1 MFNFNIQRLN
11 RSQQKNALTRRS
23 GIVLLVVLGM
33 LTLFSVLAVSYL
45 VFTTN
50 QKSAAASINRAE
62 ALQVDTNALVESAV
76 AKLLVG
82 SRGPDSSL
90 WGHDLLG
97 DLYGMRDS
105 VLANVAPSNAFT
117 GPTSEVAPAV
127 LLGNQ
132 FVRFPSLLY
141 LESPSNPRFTPLADP
156 RNFPLGATG
165 VNNLISIY
173 PYRRNDNELTR
184 RYPGYPGSV
193 APLPLD
199 PTTHQRPSF
208 PHDDELNGRLLTF
221 TGGPLEGLTFPIARY
236 FGDHRTAG
244 NGRAQLTGQV
254 VLDVREHL
262 PASITIGGTTRPL
275 HEWLSD
281 TGFRIDRLFYDYP
294 AAAAALPAGA
304 QGHASFYINGRMLN
318 GPGLGWD
325 RPRTRFDPLSGV
337 NRFMGVDRRRLVGTD
352 NPVRPFNLDEVVST
366 DLNITRIERGVA
378 TGAEAVPVTGV
389 PYQVP
394 TGAFNPADPAYPL
407 RNGPDVPVALQGH
420 YAIHRLAPEEIPG
433 TTLESFLQ
441 DLPPGDTDEPYDA
454 PDYNNLFLS
463 YMPTDAILGESAPS
477 FVRPAMLNWII
488 NNQDGTPSVPRLRQA
503 LVALQRSTLRPIP
516 FAGDP
521 MIPAA
526 VSDRG
531 EGVKRLS
538 YENFTGSN
546 TTVGLNEPINFN
558 STDSVYLLNKLV
570 QVARALAGRD
580 DDGDGFIDSWDVDNN
595 GDGLVDSVWVDAG
608 LPLTQTPDG
617 RLVKPMVSYLVED
630 LGGRVNINL
639 AGNIAQGRNIITASL
654 AGAVQHGGAIRRPAT
669 NPNVSPALVFNTN
682 VFPPTYNDLDETNLP
697 YGWGYGPAEIEIR
710 SLFPPQ
716 GTIGQFIAE
725 WSPLTN
731 YTADNLI
738 RGPQRLIGE
747 RLGVFSSQL
756 GRARPYANM
765 NDAAYG
771 QIVAVPGY
779 LRDPVTNSGN
789 DLAGTLRNPNRPNLH
804 RFLHPQGLP
813 IDAYGRGSVG
823 LGVNGDLVVGGTS
836 HVVTNGGNT
845 AGDSS
850 DDPYE
855 MDITASTE
863 PDAPYTYADL
873 EPLLRLDGFDR
884 GLLSDRLISIIEDFH
899 NNQAVGTETLEQLR
913 RALADS
919 MTTNSNSVATVRGG
933 LPSEFFENTFAATS
947 ASSPQVIF
955 PVSIGAGT
963 KQALNAVMWELMPEE
978 LRSGRKLNLNRPF
991 GNGFDDDLD
1000 GVIDDDNNGV
1010 EYAGTSLLPDGV
1022 KVFDPNP
1029 PPGRIVNEPHYL
1041 GDGGA
1046 VTEYSSSRG
1055 NNTPLEPYQPY
1066 NGAAARQRQR
1076 DVTARAQFAAS
1087 HLYVLAMVLLRDANR
1102 NVAFDFPHTYPDV
1115 DTFPDSPFIPG
1126 TPGNN
1131 EQRQAEFAQ
1140 EYRAWKIA
1148 QWAANVADFRDADG
1162 VMTRFDYDPFPFDGW
1177 DVNLNNPATYR
1188 TVWGLERPEL
1198 TLEESL
1204 AFHDRRVR
1212 DTADDAG
1219 AQESLLGSAGT
1230 ASRGDNDMDQWR
1242 LPQGSLFLEL
1252 RNTRS
1257 PQIPRDPTSAFEIAT
1272 RPNAETNPVANTSS
1286 YPPELYTFVGGEWVL
1301 NLGAVTPGNNIPV
1314 WRVAISEIHAP
1325 GAQAGRSAT
1334 VGTSVGNPTSPYY
1347 QAAPDLLLQPVGS
1360 EAIAAAGLAGV
1371 TMDRDTATLQPER
1384 PKFFIDPAATG
1395 NPDDLFQAQHA
1406 IDRVV
1411 FFANSV
1417 NPTNIVNT
1425 LADVYDEGQV
1435 FYNRLANGVYPNGGV
1450 FVRGGQNVVIGPR
1463 ADTRLG
1469 SRETDSGGAPTH
1481 DATTDAPIVAYAD
1494 YESDQRIELSSTQV
1508 TYYDVDG
1515 NDQTPTYDGLA
1526 GPVVNATIRPIVGI
1540 QAAADPPAAW
1550 TNINSPIGVNV
1561 SEPLPYETAPAGR
1574 SYYTEPTESLDSTN
1588 GYPVD
1593 SYKDYSSGNGV
1604 LPDRPFDADAAMSEL
1619 FRAFGPSGQ
1628 QTGTRTHFKT
1638 AYLQRLANPTQ
1649 PYDAEFNPYITVDYI
1664 TIDLTV
1670 FNGSD
1675 DNNVS
1680 LQDNMGTDLSVDDDD
1695 DDPYGTAPLERFA
1708 SRYKTGKTIIQ
1719 DKADANYPNL
1729 MHSVNTYPPEPTAT
1743 DAGAGVAYFKRNLNI
1758 DPLVVADANSDVD
1771 GDRTVH
1777 SSTLGYV
1784 NHSFGSRW
1792 QQGSTPYNLTSP
1804 SIGQAQPTIMPFV
1817 GTPYQGFAANV
1828 IWLNR
1833 PFVSAEE
1840 LMWVPVSTAGRFP
1853 FEFGSAVGQTTTDQ
1867 YNSATN
1873 LALSPPPVPPAL
1885 PPAKT
1890 PADEQR
1896 YDFNQR
1902 FTYLW
1907 NYFSSSNNVFAYHP
1921 ATYETDTGTDTLRYP
1936 WTPDRPTA
1944 ANGYV
1949 GVPDTNPSATP
1960 RRINTPPMT
1969 RPYSEVAEQT
1979 PAPNFWRLLEWVE
1992 VPPPFDFD
2000 NDFVNAE
2007 GNFFNLGEDSL
2018 FGPRID
2024 FRTLGPTPAT
2034 NQPTLAAVEA
2044 DPRSWTSVIPGPN
2057 LGWNRGTGQW
2067 ENNAAVNGRYNG
2079 FWTNDVTMELFRPP
2093 FGFRSKLFRKG
2104 QINLNT
2110 VKNLR
2115 VYKALDGRFF
2125 NDC

>member
-1 MFNFNIQRLN
+1 MSSLPSRPVRRVPSHTTSPLPSCTSRRETTMFSLDTQRPN
-11 RSQQKNALTRRS
+11 RLQSKRTLPRRS
-23 GIVLLVVLGM
+23 GVVLLVVLGM

-62 ALQVDTNALVESAV
+62 ALQVDTNKLVENAV

-82 SRGPDSSL
+82 SNGPDSSL

-105 VLANVAPSNAFT
+105 VLANVAPPNAFV

-132 FVRFPSLLY
+132 FLRFPSLLY
-141 LESPSNPRFTPLADP
+141 LESPSNPRFTPLSDS
-156 RNFPLGATG
+156 RNFPLSVTS
-165 VNNLISIY
+165 VYPLLSIY
-173 PYRRNDNELTR
+173 PYRRNDNEVTR
-184 RYPGYPGSV
+184 RYPGYLGSV

-199 PTTHQRPSF
+199 PTIHERPSF

-236 FGDHRTAG
+236 FGDHRPSANGTTGNFASG
-244 NGRAQLTGQV
+244 NGRVQLTGQV

-262 PASITIGGTTRPL
+262 TASVTVGGVTRPL

-281 TGFRIDRLFYDYP
+281 TAFRIDRLFYDYP
-294 AAAAALPAGA
+294 ASAAALPTNA
-304 QGHASFYINGRMLN
+304 QLYASFYINGRMLN

-325 RPRTRFDPLSGV
+325 RPRTRFDPLNGNTS
-337 NRFMGVDRRRLVGTD
+337 FMGVDQRRSVGPT
-352 NPVRPFNLDEVVST
+352 NPVRPFNLNEVVST

-378 TGAEAVPVTGV
+378 SGTEAIPVTGF

-394 TGAFNPADPAYPL
+394 TGPFNPLDTYP
-407 RNGPDVPVALQGH
+407 RRGGPDVPVALQGH

-463 YMPTDAILGESAPS
+463 YMPTDAILGEAAPS
-477 FVRPAMLNWII
+477 FVRPAMLNWIV
-488 NNQDGTPSVPRLRQA
+488 NNQEGTPSVLRLKQA
-503 LVALQRSTLRPIP
+503 LIALQRSTLRPIP
-516 FAGDP
+516 LSGDP
-521 MIPAA
+521 MVPAA

-531 EGVKRLS
+531 VGVKRLS

-546 TTVGLNEPINFN
+546 TTVGLNEPIDFN
-558 STDSVYLLNKLV
+558 SIDPVYLSNKLV

-580 DDGDGFIDSWDVDNN
+580 DDGDGNIDSWDVDNN

-654 AGAVQHGGAIRRPAT
+654 SGAVQHLGAIRRPAT
-669 NPNVSPALVFNTN
+669 SPTVAPGLVFTTN
-682 VFPPTYNDLDETNLP
+682 FSPPSYNDLDEINLP
-697 YGWGYGPAEIEIR
+697 YGWGYGPAEIDIR

-716 GTIGQFIAE
+716 GTFATLITE
-725 WSPLTN
+725 PSPLTSYN
-731 YTADNLI
+731 ANNLI

-765 NDAAYG
+765 NDPAYG

-789 DLAGTLRNPNRPNLH
+789 DLSGALRNPNRPNLH
-804 RFLHPQGLP
+804 RFTHPQGLP
-813 IDAYGRGSVG
+813 VDAYGRGSVG
-823 LGVNGDLVVGGTS
+823 LGVNGDVVVGGTS

-855 MDITASTE
+855 MDITATTE

-873 EPLLRLDGFDR
+873 EPLLRLNGFDR
-884 GLLSDRLISIIEDFH
+884 GLLSDRLIGIIEDFH
-899 NNQAVGTETLEQLR
+899 NNQAVGTATLEQLR

-919 MTTNSNSVATVRGG
+919 MTTSSNSVATVRGG

-955 PVSIGAGT
+955 PVSFGAGLT

-991 GNGFDDDLD
+991 GNGFDDDSD
-1000 GVIDDDNNGV
+1000 GVIDDDQNGV
-1010 EYAGTSLLPDGV
+1010 EYNGLVADGV
-1022 KVFDPNP
+1022 NDPQ
-1029 PPGRIVNEPHYL
+1029 YL

-1066 NGAAARQRQR
+1066 NGAANRRRQR
-1076 DVTARAQFAAS
+1076 DVTARAQFAR
-1087 HLYVLAMVLLRDANR
+1087 HLYVLAMVLVRDANR
-1102 NVAFDFPHTYPDV
+1102 SVAFDFPHTYPDV
-1115 DTFPDSPFIPG
+1115 NTFPDSPFIPG
-1126 TPGNN
+1126 TPTNN
-1131 EQRQAEFAQ
+1131 QQRQAEFAQ

-1148 QWAANVADFRDADG
+1148 QWAANVADFRDADA

-1219 AQESLLGSAGT
+1219 GQESLLGSAGS
-1230 ASRGDNDMDQWR
+1230 ASRGDSDMDQWR
-1242 LPQGSLFLEL
+1242 VPQGSLFLEL

-1257 PQIPRDPTSAFEIAT
+1257 PQLPRDPTNAFEIAAK
-1272 RPNAETNPVANTSS
+1272 PNPETNPVANTSS

-1301 NLGAVTPGNNIPV
+1301 NLGAVTPGNGIPV

-1334 VGTSVGNPTSPYY
+1334 LGTAVGNPTSPHY
-1347 QAAPDLLLQPVGS
+1347 QASPDLLLQPLGS
-1360 EAIAAAGLAGV
+1360 EAIAAAGIAGV
-1371 TMDRDTATLQPER
+1371 TLDRDTATLQPER
-1384 PKFFIDPAATG
+1384 PKFFIDPATTG
-1395 NPDDLFQAQHA
+1395 NPDDLVQAQHA

-1411 FFANSV
+1411 FFSNGV

-1435 FYNRLANGVYPNGGV
+1435 FYNRLANAAYPNNGVY
-1450 FVRGGQNVVIGPR
+1450 VRGGQNVVIGPR

-1469 SRETDSGGAPTH
+1469 SRETDSMGNPTH
-1481 DATTDAPIVAYAD
+1481 DAMTDEPLVAYAD
-1494 YESDQRIELSSTQV
+1494 YESDQRIELSATQV

-1515 NDQTPTYDGLA
+1515 NDQTPTYDGLTA
-1526 GPVVNATIRPIVGI
+1526 PVVNATIRPIVGI
-1540 QAAADPPAAW
+1540 EAAADPPTAW
-1550 TNINSPIGVNV
+1550 TTISRPVGVNV
-1561 SEPLPYETAPAGR
+1561 SEPLPYRTAPAGR
-1574 SYYTEPTESLDSTN
+1574 SYYTEPTRPLDSTN
-1588 GYPVD
+1588 GYPLD
-1593 SYKDYSSGNGV
+1593 SYRDYSSGTGV
-1604 LPDRPFDADAAMSEL
+1604 LPDRPFDDDPSMSEL
-1619 FRAFGPSGQ
+1619 FRAFGVSGQ

-1638 AYLQRLANPTQ
+1638 AYLQRLADPTQ

-1680 LQDNMGTDLSVDDDD
+1680 LQDNMGVDLWVDDNDR
-1695 DDPYGTAPLERFA
+1695 DPYGAALPLERFA
-1708 SRYKTGKTIIQ
+1708 TRYKTGKTIIQ
-1719 DKADANYPNL
+1719 DAPGADFPNL
-1729 MHSVNTYPPEPTAT
+1729 IHSVNTFPPEPTAT
-1743 DAGAGVAYFKRNLNI
+1743 VAGAGVVYFRRNLNL
-1758 DPLVVADANSDVD
+1758 DPLVAADPNSDVD
-1771 GDRTVH
+1771 GTRTVH
-1777 SSTLGYV
+1777 SSTLGYL

-1792 QQGSTPYNLTSP
+1792 QQGTSPYNLASP
-1804 SIGQAQPTIMPFV
+1804 AIGQAQPTIMPFV

-1853 FEFGSAVGQTTTDQ
+1853 FEFGSAVGLTTTDQ
-1867 YNSATN
+1867 YSSATN
-1873 LALSPPPVPPAL
+1873 LVDESKSA
-1885 PPAKT
+1885 
-1890 PADEQR
+1890 ADTTELADRQ
-1896 YDFNQR
+1896 N
-1902 FTYLW
+1902 
-1907 NYFSSSNNVFAYHP
+1907 
-1921 ATYETDTGTDTLRYP
+1921 AT
-1936 WTPDRPTA
+1936 
-1944 ANGYV
+1944 
-1949 GVPDTNPSATP
+1949 
-1960 RRINTPPMT
+1960 
-1969 RPYSEVAEQT
+1969 
-1979 PAPNFWRLLEWVE
+1979 
-1992 VPPPFDFD
+1992 
-2000 NDFVNAE
+2000 
-2007 GNFFNLGEDSL
+2007 
-2018 FGPRID
+2018 
-2024 FRTLGPTPAT
+2024 
-2034 NQPTLAAVEA
+2034 
-2044 DPRSWTSVIPGPN
+2044 
-2057 LGWNRGTGQW
+2057 
-2067 ENNAAVNGRYNG
+2067 
-2079 FWTNDVTMELFRPP
+2079 
-2093 FGFRSKLFRKG
+2093 
-2104 QINLNT
+2104 
-2110 VKNLR
+2110 
-2115 VYKALDGRFF
+2115 
-2125 NDC
+2125 